1 MLWIVEKFMGKSQI
15 KFMKEISDL
24 RLNNFVYLLL
34 ARSNGRFKIGHT
46 RSPFNRIN
54 DLGGRKNIDDE
65 SIIFSV
71 GTQCIAHRVEH
82 HLQQV
87 FSAHRLTGE
96 WFIAG
101 NERDRRCVFN
111 GAAAYLI
118 ENRKLLG
125 NLAISDG
132 GCWILR
138 DFYAFFPMTPF
149 EDFDS

>member
-1 MLWIVEKFMGKSQI
+1 MGKSQLN
-15 KFMKEISDL
+15 FMKEISDL
-24 RLNNFVYLLL
+24 RLNNFVYLFLK
-34 ARSNGRFKIGHT
+34 RSEDRFKIGHT

-54 DLGGRKNIDDE
+54 DLGGRKNLDDE

-71 GTQCIAHRVEH
+71 GTQCIAHRVEN

-87 FSAHRLTGE
+87 FSKHRLPGE

-111 GAAAYLI
+111 DAEAYLI

-125 NLAISDG
+125 NLAISGG

-138 DFYAFFPMTPF
+138 DFYAFLPMTPF
-149 EDFDS
+149 EDFDN